1 MGLFDKKITSEE
13 RENRKKYIDSFCR
26 FFSEYYTQNTNI
38 SNISYREMPKDEGY
52 SAIIEYKDFKQYV
65 NIYWDTYEN
74 CAINSCFEL
83 ESRGFKFLCHFV
95 DILNETDSD
104 DISFYVF
111 THCAEQEKMRSSLNA
126 LMHTTEKY
134 YTDICNIT
142 ASKEHMDNIFK
153 DIVLDEAL
161 DEGLNENDIDKEDI
175 PSVPEEATDFLYT
188 IYEMLYDRNEL
199 KKVLTKSAKKNKL
212 DNKYEK
218 RAYRVLSS
226 QSKGEIK
233 EYEKAREK
241 STKYPLKDRIIMYTP
256 SIIIAVVFGIVFGFL
271 GIQLDK
277 YLYPDLIGKDYMGT
291 VVSFFILGIAV
302 SILPI
307 SLIPN
312 RFYKLFV
319 PKKHYDEFLIML
331 ESEKLTKLDKI
342 VFSVIA
348 VIGIAII
355 FVLCAFTGV
364 AFTNDG
370 NIVSKDFI
378 FSKAETYSLADT
390 EIAAIDDVDGDG
402 IFDYTERAYAFKI
415 DGEWIEF
422 GVPDDETKAII
433 ESAVEKNH
441 KQVKVYEY
449 FDDIE
454 D

>member
-1 MGLFDKKITSEE
+1 MGLLDKKIKSEE

-26 FFSEYYTQNTNI
+26 FFSDYYTKSTNI

-52 SAIIEYKDFKQYV
+52 SAIIEYKGFKQYV
-65 NIYWDTYEN
+65 NIYWDTYGT

-83 ESRGFKFLCHFV
+83 ESMGFKFLCHFV
-95 DILNETDSD
+95 DILNEIDSD

-111 THCAEQEKMRSSLNA
+111 THCAQQEKMLSALNA
-126 LMHTTEKY
+126 LMQTTEKY
-134 YTDICNIT
+134 YSDICNIA
-142 ASKEHMDNIFK
+142 ASKEHMDSIFK
-153 DIVLDEAL
+153 DIVLDEVL
-161 DEGLNENDIDKEDI
+161 DANDIDKEDI
-175 PSVPEEATDFLYT
+175 PSVPEDATDFLYT
-188 IYEMLYDRNEL
+188 IYDMLYDRNEL
-199 KKVLTKSAKKNKL
+199 KKVLAKSAKKNKL

-218 RAYRVLSS
+218 RAYRVLSR

-233 EYEKAREK
+233 EYEKAKEK
-241 STKYPLKDRIIMYTP
+241 RMKYPLKDRIIMYAP
-256 SIIIAVVFGIVFGFL
+256 SFIIAIVFGAAFGFL

-277 YLYPDLIGKDYMGT
+277 YLYPGLIGKDYIGT
-291 VVSFFILGIAV
+291 GFAFFILGIAV
-302 SILPI
+302 SMIPI

-312 RFYKLFV
+312 KFYKLFV
-319 PKKHYDEFLIML
+319 SKKHYDEFLLML

-342 VFSVIA
+342 VFSIIA
-348 VIGIAII
+348 VVGIVII
-355 FVLCAFTGV
+355 FVFCAFTGV

-370 NIVSKDFI
+370 NIVSKNFI

-422 GVPDDETKAII
+422 GVPDDEAKAII
-433 ESAVEKNH
+433 ESAIEKNNT
-441 KQVKVYEY
+441 QVKVYEY